1 MVKNAHDLS
10 DIFQWREARVGD
22 DFQAAHLPDV
32 GEEVGSTEGAGA
44 DGAALV
50 WAPKEN
56 DEEMSA
62 ARSSYLRR
70 WAALGLQ
77 ERAVHTLYESN
88 DLTAA
93 EEAMA
98 EAHRSEGTRRTAQEE
113 VAHASLLSAAIIE
126 NRKDMMRARRALA
139 ARGKAVSVAELQHFF
154 YGQFRH
160 TIEYRLLKLAMRV
173 EEDLGEDDGLDDVCA
188 TCQQRGLLIC
198 CDGCQNV
205 YHLHCVGLTAVPE
218 GEFHC
223 PKCKAGEPPP
233 RKGGAAAAAAKA
245 PMPPPPPP
253 SSAASAAA
261 PKAVGDM
268 SISELKAEVRRR
280 GLDASGCVEKS
291 NSSSCSAGRTAA
303 PPAPPPLRPPR
314 PPPLRPPR
322 RRDHPLPARPS
333 RPTSGCRRGG
343 CASRRCRRRATRT
356 RSTAAPPAS
365 ARSRSPSAGATTA
378 TAAASRR

>member
-50 WAPKEN
+50 WAPKAN

-233 RKGGAAAAAAKA
+233 RKGGAAASAAKA

-291 NSSSCSAGRTAA
+291 ELVELLGGPDGTAGRRRR
-303 PPAPPPLRPPR
+303 RPPR

>member
-1 MVKNAHDLS
+1 MVKNAHDLAS
-10 DIFQWREARVGD
+10 IFEHRPARIGDEYQATDVPEVG
-22 DFQAAHLPDV
+22 A
-32 GEEVGSTEGAGA
+32 EVGSTEGAGA

-50 WAPKEN
+50 WAPKAN

-77 ERAVHTLYESN
+77 ERAIHTLYESN

-233 RKGGAAAAAAKA
+233 RKGGAAW
-245 PMPPPPPP
+245 
-253 SSAASAAA
+253 
-261 PKAVGDM
+261 
-268 SISELKAEVRRR
+268 
-280 GLDASGCVEKS
+280 
-291 NSSSCSAGRTAA
+291 
-303 PPAPPPLRPPR
+303 
-314 PPPLRPPR
+314 
-322 RRDHPLPARPS
+322 
-333 RPTSGCRRGG
+333 
-343 CASRRCRRRATRT
+343 RRAPEL
-356 RSTAAPPAS
+356 AV
-365 ARSRSPSAGATTA
+365 AGW
-378 TAAASRR
+378 R